1 MFYEAPKD
9 ELLHKITHNEH
20 INKFMGEIYSHAY
33 FVHNVFLIH
42 MFSGFFVCIMSFIWC
57 AHFLQAYRCQCCAN
71 LQVLMANEFAWFH
84 VHKAWG

>member
-9 ELLHKITHNEH
+9 ELLHTITHNEH

-42 MFSGFFVCIMSFIWC
+42 MFSGFFVCIMSFI
-57 AHFLQAYRCQCCAN
+57 
-71 LQVLMANEFAWFH
+71 
-84 VHKAWG
+84 